1 MSGSRAVHWL
11 VCFVLLF
18 GAVAGLV
25 GNQVVMAA
33 QEDSNGLFWL
43 PPSQEEPP
51 PEEKVELDCMYPVLR
66 GESGESFEFEVKL
79 NYQGN
84 ERRRFD
90 LATTV
95 PLGWMALIMSGY
107 PEKQVSAIEIEPGKT
122 YPETVKV
129 RFSPA
134 SREALEPGEYV
145 VTLEVSSGSI
155 KDAIELKAVVTA
167 RYEML
172 LATETGRLNTEV
184 TAGKDTHL
192 SILLVNLG
200 TAAIENINFSSSK
213 PEGWSITFNPDK
225 VESLEPGL
233 TQEVDVVIN
242 PPEKTIAGDY
252 AVTLRAES
260 KRLYEKLEFRVTVLT
275 PTIWGWVGIL
285 IVVVVIAGLGVV
297 FWQLGRR

>member
-1 MSGSRAVHWL
+1 MSRSRAVHWF

-18 GAVAGLV
+18 GVVAGLV
-25 GNQVVMAA
+25 GNQVLVAA
-33 QEDSNGLFWL
+33 QQDN
-43 PPSQEEPP
+43 EEPP
-51 PEEKVELDCMYPVLR
+51 LEEKIELDCKYPVLR
-66 GESGESFEFEVKL
+66 GESGEGFEFEVKL

-84 ERRRFD
+84 EVRRFE
-90 LATTV
+90 LATTA
-95 PLGWMALIMSGY
+95 PLSWRAQIMTGY
-107 PEKQVSAIEIEPGKT
+107 DGKEVTTVELEPGT
-122 YPETVKV
+122 YPETLKV
-129 RFSPA
+129 RLSPA

-167 RYEML
+167 KYEML
-172 LATETGRLNTEV
+172 LSTETGRLNTEV
-184 TAGKDTHL
+184 TAGKDNHV
-192 SILLVNLG
+192 SILIVNTG
-200 TAAIENINFSSSK
+200 TAAIDNISFSSSK
-213 PEGWSITFNPDK
+213 PGGWNITFNPAK

-233 TQEVDVVIN
+233 IQEVDVVIN

-285 IVVVVIAGLGVV
+285 IVVIVIAGLGVL